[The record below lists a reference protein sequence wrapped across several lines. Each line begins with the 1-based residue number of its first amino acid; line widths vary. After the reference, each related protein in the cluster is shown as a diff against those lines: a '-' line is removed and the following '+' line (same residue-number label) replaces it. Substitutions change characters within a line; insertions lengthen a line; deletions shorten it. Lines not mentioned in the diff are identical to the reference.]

1 MAAIADTWVLGYHI
15 VVITSAIA
23 LAVALAVASFVKVM
37 GFVLTLAFIIASIKD
52 DFVAGI
58 ITTGIVGV
66 EARIADAA
74 EEVEHLVIVRI
85 GFESWKRLGLI
96 VNLVGG
102 QEDLLY

>member
-1 MAAIADTWVLGYHI
+1 MATIADTQVLGYHI

-23 LAVALAVASFVKVM
+23 LDVAQAVASFVKVV
-37 GFVLTLAFIIASIKD
+37 GFVLALAFITASIKD

-58 ITTGIVGV
+58 IAV
-66 EARIADAA
+66 EARTADAA

-85 GFESWKRLGLI
+85 GFESWKILGLI

>member
-1 MAAIADTWVLGYHI
+1 MAAIADTWVLCYHI
-15 VVITSAIA
+15 VVITSAIT
-23 LAVALAVASFVKVM
+23 LAVASFVKVM

-52 DFVAGI
+52 DFVARI
-58 ITTGIVGV
+58 IGV
-66 EARIADAA
+66 EARTADAA

>member
-1 MAAIADTWVLGYHI
+1 MATIADTWVLGYHI

-23 LAVALAVASFVKVM
+23 LDVALAVALTVASFVKVV
-37 GFVLTLAFIIASIKD
+37 GFVLALAFITTSIKD
-52 DFVAGI
+52 DFVARI
-58 ITTGIVGV
+58 IGV
-66 EARIADAA
+66 EARTADAA

>member
-1 MAAIADTWVLGYHI
+1 MATIADTWVLGYHI

-23 LAVALAVASFVKVM
+23 LAVALTVASFVKVV
-37 GFVLTLAFIIASIKD
+37 GFVLALAFITASIKD

-58 ITTGIVGV
+58 IAV
-66 EARIADAA
+66 EARTADAA

-85 GFESWKRLGLI
+85 GFESWKILGLI